1 MSSFFNFNDAEKQS
15 GGELIP
21 DGVIVPVVMN
31 IKPGGVGEG
40 GWLTAS
46 KSSDAEMLNCE
57 LTVCDGPYAKRKIFT
72 NMTVSGGSLNDKG
85 ESKGGNITRSTLRA
99 ILESARNINP
109 NDMSEDAI
117 NKRTISGFGD
127 LNGIVFLMKVGI
139 EKDKTGQYAD
149 KNKIKTIITPDMRQ
163 YAEGFTKEKPN
174 EQPQQGPAF
183 GGGFAMAQAQ
193 TPAFGGNAPAPAPA
207 PAFGGAAQ
215 AQAPAFG
222 GSATPPP
229 PVQPSENSN
238 PVPAW
243 AK

>member
-1 MSSFFNFNDAEKQS
+1 MSFDFNFNTAEKQT

-31 IKPGGVGEG
+31 IRPGGVGEG

-109 NDMSEDAI
+109 NDMSEEAT

-183 GGGFAMAQAQ
+183 GGGFA
-193 TPAFGGNAPAPAPA
+193 PASQPAAA
-207 PAFGGAAQ
+207 PAFGIAKYAGNIAYLGE
-215 AQAPAFG
+215 P
-222 GSATPPP
+222 TPP